1 MQTEGEG
8 GGDISWFV
16 TIEAWLKS
24 TCCKYGRPAVLD
36 CLYLPVE
43 ARYASAS
50 RLRFPGA
57 ALGSPAIYEDESDNV
72 LFTQPA
78 ASTTTFA
85 SDIQYVE
92 IKTPSPSTKCLQLP
106 VLI

>member
-36 CLYLPVE
+36 CRYLPVE

-57 ALGSPAIYEDESDNV
+57 ALGTAR
-72 LFTQPA
+72 LFMRMSLIMFFLLNQ
-78 ASTTTFA
+78 
-85 SDIQYVE
+85 
-92 IKTPSPSTKCLQLP
+92 QLP
-106 VLI
+106 PLLSRLIYNT